1 MARRKPRPSSKAFG
15 FADLMAMKLVSF
27 RRSRIIKLVCAIVLL
42 ICVVA
47 FFLPKPTGDEYYRE
61 RVSRFWPIGA
71 GRANLSYPFVHPKQR
86 GPFKEQE
93 EVSPPMPVFRKDR
106 TLGNFE
112 PKRHE
117 LRKVKGP
124 GEGGVAYHVP
134 ERDRNS
140 AADSNMQYGM
150 NVVASDHISP
160 NRSVPDMRL
169 EECKYWDYPED
180 LPTTSVVVVFH
191 NEGLSVLM
199 RTVHSV
205 INRSPRQFLKEVVLV
220 DDYSDKENLKGELE
234 TYIAHNFPRGLVRL
248 VRNREREGLIR
259 SRSYGAEQ
267 SHGDVVLFLDAHC
280 EVGINWLPPLL
291 APIRAN
297 KRAMTVPVIDGIDK
311 DTFEY
316 RPVYHGRQHFR
327 GIFEWGMLY
336 KEIEIPDEEIKR
348 RKYHSEPYKS
358 PTHAGGLFA
367 INREYFL
374 ELGGYDPGLLVW
386 GGENFEL
393 SFKIWQCGGM
403 IYWVPCSRVGHV
415 YRGFMPY
422 SFGKLAQKRKGPLI
436 TVNYKRVV
444 EVWMDEYKEYFYT
457 REPLATYYDAG
468 DLSTQ
473 LALREK
479 LKCKSFRWFMK
490 NVAYDVLKN
499 FPLLP
504 RNLYWG
510 EIRHDATGQCL
521 DAMGA
526 HPPSTAALS
535 ACHGTGGNQVFR
547 LNAEG
552 QLGLGER
559 CMDAN
564 TNSMDVVYCSLGT
577 VDGPWE
583 YSVDTQHLYH
593 KTHKKCLSYSKRSY
607 KVHLEKC
614 DDSSLN
620 QQWTFREI
628 QDS

>member
-1 MARRKPRPSSKAFG
+1 
-15 FADLMAMKLVSF
+15 MKLVNF

-42 ICVVA
+42 IFVVT
-47 FFLPKPTGDEYYRE
+47 FFLPKPTGDEFYRD

-71 GRANLSYPFVHPKQR
+71 RRDNVSGVDGAYRKVVHPKQR
-86 GPFKEQE
+86 GAFKEREQE
-93 EVSPPMPVFRKDR
+93 LPPPLPVFREDR
-106 TLGNFE
+106 TPGNFE
-112 PKRHE
+112 PRDHE

-134 ERDRNS
+134 PRDKNS

-169 EECKYWDYPED
+169 DECKYWDYPED

-205 INRSPRQFLKEVVLV
+205 INRSPRPFLKEVVLV
-220 DDYSDKENLKGELE
+220 DDFSDKENLKGELE
-234 TYIAHNFPRGLVRL
+234 TYIARNFPRGLVRL
-248 VRNREREGLIR
+248 VRNKEREGLIR

-280 EVGINWLPPLL
+280 EVGVNWLPPLL

-297 KRAMTVPVIDGIDK
+297 RRAMTVPVIDGIDK

-336 KEIEIPDEEIKR
+336 KEIEIPEEEIKR

-367 INREYFL
+367 IDRKYFL

-393 SFKIWQCGGM
+393 SFKIWQCGGQ

-422 SFGKLAQKRKGPLI
+422 SFGKLAKKRKGPLI

-468 DLSTQ
+468 DLTSQ
-473 LALREK
+473 LEMRK
-479 LKCKSFRWFMK
+479 RLKCKSFRWFMK

-504 RNLYWG
+504 RNLFWG
-510 EIRHDATGQCL
+510 EIRHDSTGQCL

-535 ACHGTGGNQVFR
+535 SCHGTGGNQVFR

-559 CMDAN
+559 CMDA
-564 TNSMDVVYCSLGT
+564 TSDSMEVVYCSLGT

-583 YSVDTQHLYH
+583 YSVDTRHLYH
-593 KTHKKCLSYSKRSY
+593 KNHKQCLSYSERNY
-607 KVHLEKC
+607 RVRLESC
-614 DDSSLN
+614 DDSNLK
-620 QQWTFREI
+620 QQWTFHEI
-628 QDS
+628 QDAS

>member
-1 MARRKPRPSSKAFG
+1 MANDFV
-15 FADLMAMKLVSF
+15 AMKLMNF
-27 RRSRIIKLVCAIVLL
+27 RRSRIIKLVCVAVVL
-42 ICVVA
+42 VFVA
-47 FFLPKPTGDEYYRE
+47 TFFLPKPTGDERYRE
-61 RVSRFWPIGA
+61 R
-71 GRANLSYPFVHPKQR
+71 
-86 GPFKEQE
+86 EE
-93 EVSPPMPVFRKDR
+93 EVLAPPPMPVFREDR

-112 PKRHE
+112 PLERD
-117 LRKVKGP
+117 RRRVKGP
-124 GEGGVAYHVP
+124 GEGGVPYHVP
-134 ERDRNS
+134 ARDKNS

-220 DDYSDKENLKGELE
+220 DDFSDKENLKGELE
-234 TYIAHNFPRGLVRL
+234 TYIARNFPRGLVRL
-248 VRNREREGLIR
+248 LRNKEREGLIR

-267 SHGDVVLFLDAHC
+267 SVGDVVLFLDAHC
-280 EVGINWLPPLL
+280 EVGPNWLPPLL

-297 KRAMTVPVIDGIDK
+297 ERAMTVPVIDGIDK

-336 KEIEIPDEEIKR
+336 KEIEIPEEEIKR

-367 INREYFL
+367 MNRKYFL

-422 SFGKLAQKRKGPLI
+422 SFGELAKKRKGPLI

-468 DLSTQ
+468 DLSSQ
-473 LALREK
+473 LALRK
-479 LKCKSFRWFMK
+479 RLQCKGFSWFMK

-510 EIRHDATGQCL
+510 EIRHDASGQCI

-535 ACHGTGGNQVFR
+535 SCHGTGGNQIFR

-559 CMDAN
+559 CMDASSR
-564 TNSMDVVYCSLGT
+564 SMEVVYCGLGT

-583 YSVDTQHLYH
+583 YRVDTKSLYH
-593 KTHKKCLSYSKRSY
+593 KTKQQCLTYSKRGY
-607 KVHLEKC
+607 KVHLAKC
-614 DDSSLN
+614 DDSDTN
-620 QQWTFREI
+620 QHWTFREI
-628 QDS
+628 QGS

>member
-1 MARRKPRPSSKAFG
+1 
-15 FADLMAMKLVSF
+15 MKLMNF
-27 RRSRIIKLVCAIVLL
+27 RRSRIIKLVCVAVVL
-42 ICVVA
+42 VFVA
-47 FFLPKPTGDEYYRE
+47 TFFLPKPTGDEHYRE
-61 RVSRFWPIGA
+61 RVSRLWPLRGGGGGVRGNA
-71 GRANLSYPFVHPKQR
+71 SGVDVGPRPLVHPKQHV
-86 GPFKEQE
+86 KE
-93 EVSPPMPVFRKDR
+93 EVVAPPPMPVFREDR

-112 PKRHE
+112 PRE
-117 LRKVKGP
+117 RDARRVKGP
-124 GEGGVAYHVP
+124 GEGGVPYHVP
-134 ERDRNS
+134 ARDKNS

-220 DDYSDKENLKGELE
+220 DDFSDKENLKGELE
-234 TYIAHNFPRGLVRL
+234 TYIARNFPRGLVRL
-248 VRNREREGLIR
+248 LRNKEREGLIR

-267 SHGDVVLFLDAHC
+267 SVGDVVLFLDAHC
-280 EVGINWLPPLL
+280 EVGPNWLPPLL

-297 KRAMTVPVIDGIDK
+297 PRAMTVPVIDGIDK

-336 KEIEIPDEEIKR
+336 KEIEIPKEEIRR

-367 INREYFL
+367 MNRKYFL

-422 SFGKLAQKRKGPLI
+422 SFGELAKKRKGPII

-468 DLSTQ
+468 DLSSQ
-473 LALREK
+473 LALRK
-479 LKCKSFRWFMK
+479 RLNCKSFSWFMK

-504 RNLYWG
+504 RNLFWG
-510 EIRHDATGQCL
+510 EIRHDASGQCI

-535 ACHGTGGNQVFR
+535 SCHGTGGNQIFR

-559 CMDAN
+559 CMDASSR
-564 TNSMDVVYCSLGT
+564 SMEVVYCALGT

-583 YSVDTQHLYH
+583 YSVDTKSLYH
-593 KTHKKCLSYSKRSY
+593 KKHRLCLTYSKRGY
-607 KVHLEKC
+607 KVHLAKC
-614 DDSSLN
+614 DDSDTN
-620 QQWTFREI
+620 QHWTFHEI
-628 QDS
+628 QGS